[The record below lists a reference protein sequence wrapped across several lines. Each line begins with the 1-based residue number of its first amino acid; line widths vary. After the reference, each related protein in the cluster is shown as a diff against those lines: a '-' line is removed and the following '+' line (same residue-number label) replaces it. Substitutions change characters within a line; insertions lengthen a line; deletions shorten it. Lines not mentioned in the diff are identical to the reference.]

1 MFDSLKRVMIKILY
15 SLIFFI
21 ITLSNTGLC
30 DSFYIYDSLE
40 DAVIISQNTKQPIL
54 VVFTADWCKFCNV
67 MKKDIEDNITDFDDY
82 IICYVNSEKRS
93 DLAKEYRVKT
103 IPDYFVLKNN
113 IEIKRKVGYSNYM
126 NLTQWLNN

>member
-1 MFDSLKRVMIKILY
+1 MIKILY
-15 SLIFFI
+15 GLIFFI

-67 MKKDIEDNITDFDDY
+67 MKKDIENNIADFDDY

-103 IPDYFVLKNN
+103 IPDYFVLNNN

>member
-1 MFDSLKRVMIKILY
+1 MIKLVY
-15 SLIFFI
+15 CFIFFI

-30 DSFYIYDSLE
+30 DSFYIHDSLE
-40 DAVIISQNTKQPIL
+40 DAVLIAQDTQQPIL
-54 VVFTADWCKFCNV
+54 VVFTADWCKFCNI
-67 MKKDIEDNITDFDDY
+67 MKKDIEDNITDFDNY
-82 IICYVNSEKRS
+82 IICYIDSEKRS

-113 IEIKRKVGYSNYM
+113 IESKRKVGYSNYM

>member
-1 MFDSLKRVMIKILY
+1 MIKILY

-67 MKKDIEDNITDFDDY
+67 MKKDIENNITDFDDY

>member
-1 MFDSLKRVMIKILY
+1 MIRLFYGI
-15 SLIFFI
+15 IFFI

-40 DAVIISQNTKQPIL
+40 DAVLISQDTKQPIL

-67 MKKDIEDNITDFDDY
+67 MKKDIDHNIKDFDNY
-82 IICYVNSEKRS
+82 IICYVDTEKRP
-93 DLAKEYRVKT
+93 DLTKEYQVKT
-103 IPDYFVLKNN
+103 IPDYFILNNN
-113 IEIKRKVGYSNYM
+113 IETKRKVGYSTYK

>member
-1 MFDSLKRVMIKILY
+1 MIKILY
-15 SLIFFI
+15 GLIFFI

-67 MKKDIEDNITDFDDY
+67 MKKDIHNNMQDFDNY
-82 IICYVNSEKRS
+82 IICYVDTEKRL
-93 DLAKEYRVKT
+93 DLTKEYQVKT
-103 IPDYFVLKNN
+103 IPDYFVLKDN
-113 IEIKRKVGYSNYM
+113 IETKRKVGYSNYM
-126 NLTQWLNN
+126 NLSQWLNN